1 MQTPELL
8 VVDDFLD
15 EQTWDKILNQA
26 QVDAWTQTETDDRYW
41 HITDGPNYK
50 GIKRFLKQAPYN
62 DNFDLWF
69 QAIHE
74 FSSKCEAAQP
84 YVKKYT
90 DIAMR
95 CHAYPVGSKNP
106 WHMDLGATTYT
117 YYLHKEWEIN
127 WDSTLLVLPKGS
139 VDFKQKMPLLPGTVQ
154 HDSYKDLVSLELFE
168 QKEKNKNL
176 IEHGLGTFVSPKPN
190 RLVLI
195 NGGTVHGITRVDPDA
210 GQNMRVTLTG
220 FYNMFSKDLVKNND
234 LIA

>member
-1 MQTPELL
+1 MYNIVMQTPELL
-8 VVDDFLD
+8 VVDNFLN
-15 EQTWDKILNQA
+15 EVTWNAILNQA
-26 QVDAWTQTETDDRYW
+26 QVDTWTQTEPDDRYW

-50 GIKRFLKQAPYN
+50 GRKRFSSEAPFN

-69 QAIHE
+69 DAIE
-74 FSSKCEAAQP
+74 KFSKDCKEAEP
-84 YVKKYT
+84 YVKGYK

-154 HDSYKDLVSLELFE
+154 YDSYKDLISLELFE
-168 QKEKNKNL
+168 QKEKNRNL
-176 IEHGLGTFVSPKPN
+176 IKYGMGTFVSPKPN

-195 NGGTVHGITRVDPDA
+195 KGGTVHGVSRVDPDA
-210 GQNMRVTLTG
+210 GQNMRLTLTG
-220 FYNMFSKDLVKNND
+220 FYNLFSKRVIK
-234 LIA
+234 

>member
-1 MQTPELL
+1 MYNIVMQTPELL
-8 VVDDFLD
+8 VVDDFLN
-15 EQTWDKILNQA
+15 EVTWNALLNQA
-26 QVDAWTQTETDDRYW
+26 QVDAWSQTEVDDRYW

-50 GIKRFLKQAPYN
+50 GQKRFSSGTPFN

-69 QAIHE
+69 EAIE
-74 FSSKCEAAQP
+74 RFSSTCTEAEP
-84 YVKKYT
+84 FVKGYK

-154 HDSYKDLVSLELFE
+154 YDSYKDLVSLELFE
-168 QKEKNKNL
+168 QKEKNRNL
-176 IEHGLGTFVSPKPN
+176 IEYGMGTFVSPKPN

-195 NGGTVHGITRVDPDA
+195 KGGTVHGVTRVDPDA

-220 FYNMFSKDLVKNND
+220 FYNMFNRAVVK
-234 LIA
+234 

>member
-15 EQTWDKILNQA
+15 QDTWDKILNQA
-26 QVDAWTQTETDDRYW
+26 QLDAWTQTEVDDRYW

-50 GIKRFLKQAPYN
+50 GQKRFLSQGPFD

-69 QAIHE
+69 SAIQE
-74 FSSKCEAAQP
+74 FSDNCEAAKP
-84 YVKKYT
+84 FVKNYK

-117 YYLHKEWEIN
+117 YYLHKKWEIN

-139 VDFKQKMPLLPGTVQ
+139 VDFKQPLKVLPGTKRY
-154 HDSYKDLVSLELFE
+154 DSYRDLVSLELFE
-168 QKEKNKNL
+168 QEEKNRNL
-176 IEHGLGTFVSPKPN
+176 IEYGMGTFVSPKPN

-195 NGGTVHGITRVDPDA
+195 NGGTVHGVSRVDSDA

-220 FYNMFSKDLVKNND
+220 FYNLFNKQVVK
-234 LIA
+234 